1 MWLIFAVLLV
11 LWVLGIHFYVPFI
24 FTLALFAA
32 MLVAAGIAL
41 LPEKELRS

>member
-24 FTLALFAA
+24 VTLALFAA
-32 MLVAAGIAL
+32 MLLTAGVAL
-41 LPEKELRS
+41 MPPDELRS

>member
-11 LWVLGIHFYVPFI
+11 LWVLGIHFYVPFF

-32 MLVAAGIAL
+32 MLIAAGFAL
-41 LPEKELRS
+41 LPSEELKN

>member
-1 MWLIFAVLLV
+1 MWFIFAVLLV

-32 MLVAAGIAL
+32 MLITAGIAL
-41 LPEKELRS
+41 LPSEELRS